1 MYFFGSRIYRSRIE
15 RIKNKMWWTV
25 VVGILLIWGI
35 LIGYSWFEEVVLKEE
50 GLIEEE
56 EEE

>member
-1 MYFFGSRIYRSRIE
+1 V
-15 RIKNKMWWTV
+15 KNKMMWTV

-35 LIGYSWFEEVVLKEE
+35 LAGYSWFKEEVLKGE

-56 EEE
+56 EK

>member
-1 MYFFGSRIYRSRIE
+1 ML
-15 RIKNKMWWTV
+15 WTV

-50 GLIEEE
+50 GLIQEEE
-56 EEE
+56 EE